1 MNKENKK
8 SLRKGQAAYVVN
20 HPVPTETG
28 YEIIE
33 GEVITKSKKYVGMK
47 IPDVPYAVKFLLDE
61 DNEPE
66 FGLREKDYGLR
77 VLCASRDEAEKY
89 ILKQQVC
96 TKINSIKMFPYAC
109 TLNQLQRILEIL
121 EEEFCLNLK

>member
-8 SLRKGQAAYVVN
+8 LLKKGQTAYVIN
-20 HPVPTETG
+20 NPVPTETG

-33 GEVITKSKKYVGMK
+33 GEVITKSRKYVGMK
-47 IPDVPYAVKFLLDE
+47 LPSVSYAVKFLLGE
-61 DNEPE
+61 DNELE
-66 FGLREKDYGLR
+66 FGLREKDYGVR
-77 VLCASRDEAEKY
+77 VLCATRNEAEQY

-96 TKINSIKMFPYAC
+96 TKINSIKMFPYIY

-121 EEEFCLNLK
+121 EED

>member
-8 SLRKGQAAYVVN
+8 LLRKGQTAYVIN
-20 HPVPTETG
+20 HSVHTETG

-33 GEVITKSKKYVGMK
+33 GEVITKSRKYVGMK
-47 IPDVPYAVKFLLDE
+47 LPSVPYAVKFLLDE
-61 DNEPE
+61 DNELE
-66 FGLREKDYGLR
+66 FGLREKDYGLG
-77 VLCASRDEAEKY
+77 VLCATRNEAEQY

-96 TKINSIKMFPYAC
+96 TKINSIKMFLDIY

-121 EEEFCLNLK
+121 EED